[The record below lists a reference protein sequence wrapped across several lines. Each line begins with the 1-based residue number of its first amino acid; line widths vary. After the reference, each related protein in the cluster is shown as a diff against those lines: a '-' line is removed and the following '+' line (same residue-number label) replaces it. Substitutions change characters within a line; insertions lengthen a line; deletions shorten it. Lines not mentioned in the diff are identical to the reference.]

1 MAEIIKTTGIVLK
14 STKHT
19 AEASRLLEIFS
30 PEMGRITAVIR
41 GVEKPKAKLAIASQP
56 FCFGEFMLAEKKGF
70 YTVTDCFVQDAFFD
84 IAYNLDAF
92 VLGSSILEAT
102 SKFAL
107 VGEKNIELFMLLL
120 KSLKALAYDKAEPTA
135 VAIKYFMS
143 LLDISGFGFDLHTC
157 FLCGKN
163 IQNEKR
169 VGIVYEGGG
178 AVCLDCIHKIDHID
192 ITSGEWGV
200 LKNISNTN
208 IDMLAGL
215 KFSSRESLTSCL
227 KLLLKQVYYRTGE
240 KIKSLDSYF

>member
-30 PEMGRITAVIR
+30 PEMGRFSAVIR

-70 YTVTDCFVQDAFFD
+70 YTVTDCFVQDSFFD

-92 VLGSSILEAT
+92 VLGSCMLEAT

-107 VGEKNIELFMLLL
+107 AGEKNIELFMLLL

-135 VAIKYFMS
+135 VTIKYLMN
-143 LLDISGFGFDLHTC
+143 LLEISGFGFDLHTC
-157 FLCGKN
+157 FICGKHLS
-163 IQNEKR
+163 NEKI
-169 VGIVYEGGG
+169 VGLVYEGGG
-178 AVCLDCIHKIDHID
+178 AVCNEDKSKIDHID
-192 ITSGEWGV
+192 ISSGEWGI
-200 LKNISNTN
+200 LKNISNVDITD
-208 IDMLAGL
+208 IARL
-215 KFSSRESLTSCL
+215 KFTSREALTACL
-227 KLLLKQVYYRTGE
+227 KILLKQVYYRTGE
-240 KIKSLDSYF
+240 KLKSLDSYF